1 MGRKNAKGRG
11 RVGQSHAAEQCTQA
25 AAEGAKTI
33 GERVESMPMLYMDGK
48 TIIREVFD
56 LSSMRRGDHCLI
68 ALNLFQS
75 MSKHLDALVSLL
87 GSWELISLY
96 HHFIVMDDVCSV
108 DLNGVPLRADGRP
121 VTIGEFSNTV
131 PAGIKGAVN
140 LGSAPSMISHVHWL
154 YDAVRLVTGLPK
166 FIFQKADFR
175 SRQLGVRVI
184 ALRV

>member
-1 MGRKNAKGRG
+1 MGRKNAKGRACPS
-11 RVGQSHAAEQCTQA
+11 RAAEQPAHTVVENEA
-25 AAEGAKTI
+25 AKTL

-140 LGSAPSMISHVHWL
+140 LGSAPSLISHVHWL